1 MLMLGPLEREVLSC
15 MNDIEQ
21 GTVRDVYKH
30 MLKEKNIAYTT
41 VSTTLERLYEK
52 GYLTRG
58 EDTGRGGT
66 RYVYS
71 VKDIKPKIAKMF
83 VDEFVS
89 MFGKSGV
96 SALHDEM
103 TKYE

>member
-1 MLMLGPLEREVLSC
+1 
-15 MNDIEQ
+15 MNDIRE

-30 MLKEKNIAYTT
+30 MRKEKNIAYTT

-52 GYLTRG
+52 DYLTRG

-71 VKDIKPKIAKMF
+71 IKDVKPKIAKMF
-83 VDEFVS
+83 VDEFMS
-89 MFGKSGV
+89 MFGKSGM
-96 SALHDEM
+96 SALHDEIS
-103 TKYE
+103 KHE

>member
-15 MNDIEQ
+15 MNDIRE

-30 MLKEKNIAYTT
+30 MRKEKNIAYTT

-52 GYLTRG
+52 DYLTRG

-71 VKDIKPKIAKMF
+71 IKDVKPKIAKMF
-83 VDEFVS
+83 VDEFMS
-89 MFGKSGV
+89 MFGKSGM
-96 SALHDEM
+96 SALHDEIS
-103 TKYE
+103 KHE

>member
-1 MLMLGPLEREVLSC
+1 MLGPLEREVLSC
-15 MNDIEQ
+15 MNEIKQ
-21 GTVRDVYKH
+21 GTVRDVYKD
-30 MLKEKNIAYTT
+30 MRKQKNIAYTT

-52 GYLTRG
+52 GYLNRG

-83 VDEFVS
+83 VDEFMS
-89 MFGKSGV
+89 MFGKSGI
-96 SALHDEM
+96 SALHDEID
-103 TKYE
+103 KHE

>member
-15 MNDIEQ
+15 MNQIEQ
-21 GTVRDVYKH
+21 GTVRDVYKF
-30 MLKEKNIAYTT
+30 MRKEKNIAYTT
-41 VSTTLERLYEK
+41 VSTTLERLFEK
-52 GYLTRG
+52 EYLSRG

-71 VKDIKPKIAKMF
+71 IKDVKPKLAKMF
-83 VDEFVS
+83 VDEFIS
-89 MFGKSGV
+89 IFGKSGM

-103 TKYE
+103 TKHE

>member
-15 MNDIEQ
+15 MNQIEQ
-21 GTVRDVYKH
+21 GTVRDVYKF
-30 MLKEKNIAYTT
+30 MRKEKNIAYTT
-41 VSTTLERLYEK
+41 VSTTLERLFEK
-52 GYLTRG
+52 EYLTRG

-71 VKDIKPKIAKMF
+71 IKDVKPKIAKMF

-89 MFGKSGV
+89 MFGKSGM
-96 SALHDEM
+96 SALHDEI
-103 TKYE
+103 TKHE